1 MAYASDETG
10 RREVY
15 VRPFPSGEGVW
26 RISVNGG
33 DQPRW
38 RCDGKELFYV
48 AADGKM
54 MAASVRAGP
63 GSKPSLELA
72 TPVALFDSH
81 ILKGP
86 GTNGVS
92 QYDVTTDGNR
102 FLVVAVNV
110 AASSPPVT
118 VVVNWSGGLK
128 K

>member
-1 MAYASDETG
+1 MKQAGEKFTYG
-10 RREVY
+10 RFR
-15 VRPFPSGEGVW
+15 EGVW
-26 RISVNGG
+26 LISVAGG

-38 RCDGKELFYV
+38 RGDGNELFYV

-54 MAASVRAGP
+54 MAASVKAVP

-110 AASSPPVT
+110 AAASSPPLT
-118 VVVNWSGGLK
+118 VVVNWRAGLK